1 MRFDKHNL
9 YPCRFGVGVFMACL
23 ALACLCGCEVLFD
36 SGAKQDSPVV
46 TEKAAESEGKAPEK
60 SPAKKAPGV
69 AAKAAKEDK
78 AGKAPQ
84 SWPTW
89 GGQVSRNMVNSFA
102 TGIASEWD
110 VESGK
115 NIKWKAALGSQ
126 SYGNPTIADGLIYVG
141 TNNEGKRNP
150 EIEGDKGIVMCFS
163 AEKGEF
169 LWQAVHDKLTQGR
182 VNDWPEQGICSS
194 PAIED
199 GVIYYISNRCEL
211 VCADVEGF
219 RDGENDG
226 PYKDEKYTSKVD
238 GDFIWVLD
246 MLNEYGVFPH
256 NLATCSPLVV
266 GNLVFVETSNGVERD
281 HIAIPN
287 PRAPSFLAVNKKTGE
302 MVWAS
307 NAPED
312 RILHGQWSCAT
323 YGAAGGVPQVLF
335 PGGDGWLYSFE
346 PEDGE
351 LLWKFDLNPKDS
363 KWELGGLGTR
373 NNIISTAVTI
383 GDIVYLAVGQDPEH
397 GEGIGH
403 LYALN
408 AKGAK
413 GDVTETAQIWH
424 YGGEEFKRTISTAAV
439 ADGLLYLSDLSGF
452 LHCLDEKTGKPLWV
466 YDMLAAV
473 WGSPTVIDGKVY
485 LGDEDGDVVILEH
498 GPKMKVLFE
507 TNMNNSV
514 YTTPVAVDGVL
525 YIANRT
531 ALYAISSK

>member
-1 MRFDKHNL
+1 
-9 YPCRFGVGVFMACL
+9 
-23 ALACLCGCEVLFD
+23 
-36 SGAKQDSPVV
+36 
-46 TEKAAESEGKAPEK
+46 
-60 SPAKKAPGV
+60 
-69 AAKAAKEDK
+69 
-78 AGKAPQ
+78 
-84 SWPTW
+84 
-89 GGQVSRNMVNSFA
+89 MVNSFA
-102 TGIASEWD
+102 TGIVTEWD

-126 SYGNPTIADGLIYVG
+126 SYGNPSIADGRVFVG

-150 EIEGDKGIVMCFS
+150 EIAGDKGIVMCFS
-163 AEKGEF
+163 AGKGEF

-194 PAIED
+194 PAIEG

-226 PYKDEKYTSKVD
+226 PYKDEKYTSKID

-302 MVWAS
+302 MVWGS

-323 YGAAGGVPQVLF
+323 YGNAGGVPQVLF

-346 PEDGE
+346 PEDGD
-351 LLWKFDLNPKDS
+351 LLWKFDAGSAIVSRPAVVAGALVVAGKHGRVVNLIDTKPDTSESNRVLDTEFISDS
-363 KWELGGLGTR
+363 EIKSPMFVVGNTVYVGTQGST
-373 NNIISTAVTI
+373 IIRI
-383 GDIVYLAVGQDPEH
+383 NVG
-397 GEGIGH
+397 
-403 LYALN
+403 
-408 AKGAK
+408 
-413 GDVTETAQIWH
+413 
-424 YGGEEFKRTISTAAV
+424 
-439 ADGLLYLSDLSGF
+439 
-452 LHCLDEKTGKPLWV
+452 
-466 YDMLAAV
+466 
-473 WGSPTVIDGKVY
+473 
-485 LGDEDGDVVILEH
+485 
-498 GPKMKVLFE
+498 
-507 TNMNNSV
+507 
-514 YTTPVAVDGVL
+514 
-525 YIANRT
+525 ANRAGRLDMDEVWCLNT
-531 ALYAISSK
+531 EEDIECN

>member
-1 MRFDKHNL
+1 MRIEKTESRWCGFPPMIL
-9 YPCRFGVGVFMACL
+9 LVVL
-23 ALACLCGCEVLFD
+23 AAAIAGGCEVFLNTGD
-36 SGAKQDSPVV
+36 KS
-46 TEKAAESEGKAPEK
+46 TEDEA
-60 SPAKKAPGV
+60 KAPGSPV
-69 AAKAAKEDK
+69 ADAPAEKPVGAKKEKK
-78 AGKAPQ
+78 AVAE

-102 TGIASEWD
+102 SGIPSEWD
-110 VESGK
+110 VETGK
-115 NIKWKAALGSQ
+115 NIKWTTPLGSQ
-126 SYGNPTIADGLIYVG
+126 SYGNPTIADGRIFVG

-150 EIEGDKGIVMCFS
+150 EIAGDKGNVMCFS
-163 AEKGEF
+163 VTDGEL
-169 LWQAVHDKLTQGR
+169 LWQAVHDKLSQGR

-194 PAIED
+194 PAID
-199 GVIYYISNRCEL
+199 NGRIYYISNRCEL

-219 RDGENDG
+219 LDGENDG
-226 PYKDEKYTSKVD
+226 PYKDEKYTSKLD
-238 GDFIWVLD
+238 GDFIWILD
-246 MLNEYGVFPH
+246 MLNEFGVFPH

-266 GNLVFVETSNGVERD
+266 GDLIFVETSNGVERD

-287 PRAPSFLAVNKKTGE
+287 PRAPSFLAANKKTGE
-302 MVWAS
+302 MVWGS
-307 NAPED
+307 NEPGEG
-312 RILHGQWSCAT
+312 ILHGQWSCAT

-335 PGGDGWLYSFE
+335 PGGDGWLYSYK
-346 PEDGE
+346 PANGD

-373 NNIISTAVTI
+373 NNIISTAVFL
-383 GDIVYLAVGQDPEH
+383 GDTVYLAVGQDPEH

-403 LYALN
+403 LYAIN
-408 AKGAK
+408 AKGAS
-413 GDVTETAQIWH
+413 GDVTGKAGLWH
-424 YGGEEFKRTISTAAV
+424 YGGEEFKRTISTVAV
-439 ADGLLYLSDLSGF
+439 ADGLLYISDLSGF

-485 LGDEDGDVVILEH
+485 LGDEDGDVVVLEH
-498 GPKMKVLFE
+498 GRKMKVISE

-531 ALYAISSK
+531 TLFAISEKKK